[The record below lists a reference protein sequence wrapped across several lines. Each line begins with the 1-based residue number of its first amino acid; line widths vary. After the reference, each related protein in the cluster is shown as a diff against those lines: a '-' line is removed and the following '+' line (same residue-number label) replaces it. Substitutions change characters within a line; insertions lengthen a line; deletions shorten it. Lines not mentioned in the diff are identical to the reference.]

1 MVHSQEEKLCLV
13 GARCLHE
20 NHPDVIARQ
29 ARLLQRLQV
38 DRIGVYRTPTP
49 IDRSSIDS
57 GPTRRAEPM
66 QRPYHALLTE
76 YPVSSIFAEAGLSV
90 QRYGPRS
97 NVRAASGTPATGVSG
112 SSVGGGSDT
121 SVGGVGSSTDPRRIS
136 RSSTATTVNSRGH
149 GAFRASQQRQLQA
162 RRPHA
167 TATTT
172 STAASR
178 GHARQ
183 SQPQS
188 GPRQPTGSS
197 ARKTVEE
204 RVNRFVN
211 TSREGNTSKR

>member
-1 MVHSQEEKLCLV
+1 MTPTLQTEEEKLCLV

-57 GPTRRAEPM
+57 GSTRRAEPM

-76 YPVSSIFAEAGLSV
+76 YPV

-97 NVRAASGTPATGVSG
+97 SVRAATGTPATGVSG

-121 SVGGVGSSTDPRRIS
+121 SAGGVRSSTDQRRIS
-136 RSSTATTVNSRGH
+136 RSSTATTVNSRSH
-149 GAFRASQQRQLQA
+149 SAFRASQQRQLQA

-197 ARKTVEE
+197 ARKTAEE